1 MKISKY
7 LAFAFAGLLMVSCD
21 EDFDDWA
28 SPKSYPQEEAITI
41 PGYSATA
48 AEGAVIDM
56 AQAPASV
63 KIVDLAGEALPEGFT
78 LQNIRLL
85 ATPEG
90 VEGAKETEINLAD
103 DGTVETSVL
112 DALTIETFGRRPVQ
126 RVFNCKVLV
135 DAVKDGQAV
144 LIDAGTV
151 KFKLTPVAPD
161 ISKHYYLIGGIAGTE
176 WNPTCTTLP
185 FNHSDKDIYDDP
197 VFTIT
202 FPVAEGENWF
212 AFVDDVTVEKND
224 WSYVYACA
232 EGNGK
237 NGDTGKICR
246 RKDLTTGDDGSFKIV
261 VNGDAKFVKMTI
273 DLFDGTY
280 KFEKLNFGEYFYEIG
295 GESGWKTPHALYGPN
310 NDGKYLGYYWLEG
323 EFKFKPNKDDWN
335 GDYEYAGDN
344 KIADIGGAN
353 CPDPGA
359 GFYKIDVDLQEGT
372 YNLTKVESI
381 TCVGVHNGW
390 NQADAALH
398 MTYNSAEGCWELTT
412 NLTNGFKFA
421 MNDDWKVSWGGANDD
436 PAAYDN
442 ITQNGGKD
450 LNVPDGDGV
459 YSIKLYLSHEGAN
472 RVVLV
477 KQP

>member
-63 KIVDLAGEALPEGFT
+63 KIVDLTGEALPEGFT
-78 LQNIRLL
+78 LQHIRLV

-90 VEGAKETEINLAD
+90 VEGAKESEIDLAN
-103 DGTVETSVL
+103 DGTVEASVL
-112 DALTIETFGRRPVQ
+112 DALTVETFGRRPVQ

-144 LIDAGTV
+144 LIDAGSIKV
-151 KFKLTPVAPD
+151 KVTPVAPE
-161 ISKHYYLIGGIAGTE
+161 ISEHYYLIGGIAGTE
-176 WNPTCTTLP
+176 WNPACTTLP
-185 FNHSDKDIYDDP
+185 FNHSGKDVYDDP

-224 WSYVYACA
+224 WTYVYACA

-261 VNGDAKFVKMTI
+261 VDGDAKFVKMTI
-273 DLFDGTY
+273 DLMDGTY

-295 GESGWKTPHALYGPN
+295 AESNWSLPHALYGPN
-310 NDGKYLGYYWLEG
+310 YDGKYQGYYWLEG
-323 EFKFKPNKDDWN
+323 EFKFKPNKDNWD

-353 CPDPGA
+353 CPNPGA
-359 GFYKIDVDLQEGT
+359 GFYQIDVDLQEGT

-381 TCVGVHNGW
+381 TCVGNHNGW
-390 NQADAALH
+390 NQADAAQH

-412 NLTNGFKFA
+412 TLTNGFKFA
-421 MNDDWKVSWGGANDD
+421 MNDAWTVSWGGANGD
-436 PAAYDN
+436 PTAYDN

-459 YSIKLYLSHEGAN
+459 YSIKLYLSYEGAN

-477 KQP
+477 KQ

>member
-1 MKISKY
+1 
-7 LAFAFAGLLMVSCD
+7 MVSCD

-28 SPKSYPQEEAITI
+28 SPQSYPQEEAITI

-151 KFKLTPVAPD
+151 KFKLTPVAPE
-161 ISKHYYLIGGIAGTE
+161 ISEHYYLIGGISGTE
-176 WNPTCTTLP
+176 WSPTCTTMP
-185 FNHSDKDIYDDP
+185 FSHSGKDVYDDP

-212 AFVDDVTVEKND
+212 AFIDDVTVAQND
-224 WSYVYACA
+224 WAYVYACA

-237 NGDTGKICR
+237 NGETGKISR

-280 KFEKLNFGEYFYEIG
+280 KFEKLNFGEYIYEIG
-295 GESGWKTPHALYGPN
+295 NESGWQTSHALCGPN
-310 NDGKYLGYYWLEG
+310 YDGKYQGYYWLDG
-323 EFKFKPNKDDWN
+323 EFKFKPNKDDWT
-335 GDYEYAGDN
+335 GDYEFDGEG
-344 KIADIGGAN
+344 KIADIPGGPN

-359 GFYKIDVDLQEGT
+359 GFYQIDVDLQEGT

-390 NQADAALH
+390 NQADAAQH

-477 KQP
+477 KQ